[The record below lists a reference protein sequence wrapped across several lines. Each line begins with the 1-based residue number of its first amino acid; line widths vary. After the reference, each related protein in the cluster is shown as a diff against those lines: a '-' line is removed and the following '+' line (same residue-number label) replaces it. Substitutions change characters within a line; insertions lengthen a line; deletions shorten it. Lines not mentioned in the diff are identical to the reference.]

1 MNLITK
7 IKGLTIGIRY
17 QRSFRIPDI
26 AGEMVDD
33 ILQSK
38 KSPFVLNLF
47 DGIQENSTREKVLF
61 KKATNEYLRIN
72 TDDLIL
78 GIRVSGDFEKKYDW
92 LKNKVIPYFGDEL
105 FGNFKIKNIMRL
117 GIIFHHELKESDFS
131 VL

>member
-7 IKGLTIGIRY
+7 IKGITIGIRY

-33 ILQSK
+33 ILQNK
-38 KSPFVLNLF
+38 KSPFMLNPF

-61 KKATNEYLRIN
+61 RKDTNEYLRIN

-78 GIRVSGDFEKKYDW
+78 GMKVSKDFEKKYDC
-92 LKNKVIPYFGDEL
+92 LTKSVIPYFENEL
-105 FGNFKIKNIMRL
+105 F
-117 GIIFHHELKESDFS
+117 FS
-131 VL
+131 NSI